1 MPGKEKRYRHMEP
14 HFDWVLEA
22 LNKKAEPKM
31 EKVIEF
37 QMDKIIEAQINKFM
51 EHLRPKLDSE
61 MKERGRE
68 KLTKMEEKT
77 GQKM

>member
-1 MPGKEKRYRHMEP
+1 MEP

-31 EKVIEF
+31 DKMMEF
-37 QMDKIIEAQINKFM
+37 QMEKIIEAQINKLM
-51 EHLRPKLDSE
+51 EHLRPKLGTE

-68 KLTKMEEKT
+68 KINKMEEKT
-77 GQKM
+77 GQKK

>member
-1 MPGKEKRYRHMEP
+1 MEP

-22 LNKKAEPKM
+22 LNKRAEPKIEEIM
-31 EKVIEF
+31 EF
-37 QMDKIIEAQINKFM
+37 QMDKYMETQINKFM
-51 EHLRPKLDSE
+51 EHLRPKLDTE

>member
-1 MPGKEKRYRHMEP
+1 MEP

-22 LNKKAEPKM
+22 LSKKAEPKM

-51 EHLRPKLDSE
+51 EHLRPKLDTE
-61 MKERGRE
+61 MKERGGE
-68 KLTKMEEKT
+68 KITKMEEKT

>member
-1 MPGKEKRYRHMEP
+1 MEP

-37 QMDKIIEAQINKFM
+37 QMDKYMETQINKFM
-51 EHLRPKLDSE
+51 EHLRPKLDTE